1 MTYAKSRDWADFS
14 VLSFLPTEDLV
25 CYTLKVCYCTAEEKS
40 HLCGNCS
47 VCCRGWRAQTIPNVH
62 SSSGTHPSLQEQ
74 DCLLALSQKWCFV
87 QTAAEQDEFQYLSL
101 ACVVLAVISCWY
113 SISGGET
120 PQWDSRNR
128 SVLNCFFLYACWN

>member
-1 MTYAKSRDWADFS
+1 MVIAVCVAEADG
-14 VLSFLPTEDLV
+14 PKP
-25 CYTLKVCYCTAEEKS
+25 YQMCTAV
-40 HLCGNCS
+40 L
-47 VCCRGWRAQTIPNVH
+47 VLIL
-62 SSSGTHPSLQEQ
+62 PSQEQ
-74 DCLLALSQKWCFV
+74 HCLLALSQKWCFV

-128 SVLNCFFLYACWN
+128 SVLNRFFLYACWN